1 MAYRT
6 DSDLEFLSQ
15 CSDED
20 FNDLVYCLTHDK
32 DGSTRLTEELTMTE
46 AYKKYNPSHSM
57 YWKEIAAEIQ
67 CFGANSFVTLIR
79 GGKGVLYKEV
89 LCDVCD
95 KMKVNCN
102 KNSNVERIEN
112 ALLSKVLED
121 ALEKMSSDEIKQLA
135 TEIGIKNTQNIT
147 KQALLGSFQIIFK
160 MGGFKSYQLTVI
172 IVNAILKVLI
182 GRGLSVA
189 GNVVLTRTLSILTGP
204 IGLAIT
210 GLWTAIDIAGPA
222 YRITIPAVIQVAA
235 LRQKV
240 LYANTA
246 DEISF
251 S

>member
-1 MAYRT
+1 
-6 DSDLEFLSQ
+6 
-15 CSDED
+15 
-20 FNDLVYCLTHDK
+20 
-32 DGSTRLTEELTMTE
+32 
-46 AYKKYNPSHSM
+46 
-57 YWKEIAAEIQ
+57 
-67 CFGANSFVTLIR
+67 
-79 GGKGVLYKEV
+79 
-89 LCDVCD
+89 
-95 KMKVNCN
+95 
-102 KNSNVERIEN
+102 
-112 ALLSKVLED
+112 
-121 ALEKMSSDEIKQLA
+121 
-135 TEIGIKNTQNIT
+135 
-147 KQALLGSFQIIFK
+147 

-189 GNVVLTRTLSILTGP
+189 GNAVLTRTLSILTGP

>member
-1 MAYRT
+1 
-6 DSDLEFLSQ
+6 
-15 CSDED
+15 
-20 FNDLVYCLTHDK
+20 
-32 DGSTRLTEELTMTE
+32 
-46 AYKKYNPSHSM
+46 
-57 YWKEIAAEIQ
+57 
-67 CFGANSFVTLIR
+67 
-79 GGKGVLYKEV
+79 
-89 LCDVCD
+89 
-95 KMKVNCN
+95 MKVNYN
-102 KNSNVERIEN
+102 KDSNVERIEN

-189 GNVVLTRTLSILTGP
+189 GNAVLTRTLSILTGP

>member
-1 MAYRT
+1 M
-6 DSDLEFLSQ
+6 
-15 CSDED
+15 
-20 FNDLVYCLTHDK
+20 
-32 DGSTRLTEELTMTE
+32 TEELTMTE

-67 CFGANSFVTLIR
+67 CFGANSLVTLIR

-95 KMKVNCN
+95 KMKVNYN
-102 KNSNVERIEN
+102 KDSNVERIEN

-189 GNVVLTRTLSILTGP
+189 GNAVLTRTLSILTGP